1 MTDLVKDVLDVMS
14 RKSSGFATEVSVRA
28 AIAEVFD
35 WIAVEAED
43 QPQWFE
49 VCEFLSVARKE
60 ALGPEDGPYRSM
72 P

>member
-1 MTDLVKDVLDVMS
+1 
-14 RKSSGFATEVSVRA
+14 VRA